1 MSIKLLSPPQFAIS
15 QKVSSY
21 YSFWSYSSRTFSRV
35 HTSYKI
41 FMKVDNEKVA
51 PKAAVC
57 FDSFVMISTIDIFL
71 NNSTKE
77 NDLIAQLI
85 MQE

>member
-1 MSIKLLSPPQFAIS
+1 
-15 QKVSSY
+15 
-21 YSFWSYSSRTFSRV
+21 
-35 HTSYKI
+35 
-41 FMKVDNEKVA
+41 MKVDNEKVA

-57 FDSFVMISTIDIFL
+57 FDSFVMISTINIFL